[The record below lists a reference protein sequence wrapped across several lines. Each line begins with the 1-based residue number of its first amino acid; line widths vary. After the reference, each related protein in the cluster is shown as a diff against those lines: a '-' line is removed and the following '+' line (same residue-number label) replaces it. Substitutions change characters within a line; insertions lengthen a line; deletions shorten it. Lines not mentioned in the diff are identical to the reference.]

1 MFTQL
6 DRTDLQEN
14 DRRNG
19 NRRWTASQL
28 VSLAVHCA
36 VLYLLIRQPEPI
48 FVQPSS
54 TLHGNNGTSTTMVF
68 LPSDVARSY
77 AAPPASERLTAPVL
91 KPRQQPKPAPKPAIA
106 KDDQPTGAS
115 AESASAG
122 SPFGT
127 MSYGLSTG
135 HEVKPALPVV
145 FPDPAVARSELP
157 SGVQGDVVIEV
168 TIDARGNIVQT
179 KVLKTLGY
187 GLENKVLAALQN
199 WRFTP
204 ATQDG
209 VAIASQQYVYFH
221 FPS

>member
-6 DRTDLQEN
+6 DRTPDQ
-14 DRRNG
+14 RAG
-19 NRRWTASQL
+19 ARRWTASQL
-28 VSLAVHCA
+28 VSLAVHFA
-36 VLYLLIRQPEPI
+36 VLYVLVRQPAPI

-54 TLHGNNGTSTTMVF
+54 TRHGNGGTSTTMVF
-68 LPSDVARSY
+68 LPSDLARFY
-77 AAPPASERLTAPVL
+77 AASPASERLTAPA
-91 KPRQQPKPAPKPAIA
+91 PAPKPRKQPKPTTAIA
-106 KDDQPTGAS
+106 KDDQPTGATTE
-115 AESASAG
+115 AASAG

-127 MSYGLSTG
+127 MPYGLSTG
-135 HEVKPALPVV
+135 HEVRPALPVV
-145 FPDPAVARSELP
+145 FPDPAVAKSELP

-209 VAIASQQYVYFH
+209 VAVASQQYVYFH